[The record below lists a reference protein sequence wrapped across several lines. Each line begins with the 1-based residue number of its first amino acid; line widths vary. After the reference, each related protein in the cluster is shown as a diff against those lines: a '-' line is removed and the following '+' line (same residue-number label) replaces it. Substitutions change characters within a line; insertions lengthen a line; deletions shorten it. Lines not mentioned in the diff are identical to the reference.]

1 MESLEHKGFR
11 ATRQRSNRV
20 RRRTILAGLG
30 TAAVGS
36 LAGCAG
42 GCSPTGGD
50 GIASEDDAATGWR
63 QVGGDSRHRGRAAP
77 EERPPSDPSATTL
90 GLGPVTDGEDTRH
103 SPATAPAVADG
114 RAFVA
119 KGAHSEWVDDPPGR
133 VYALDPDRSDP
144 VWSMA
149 VPSGVTGPPVAVG
162 GTVVVGARDES
173 LTAYDAETGE
183 RRWRVDL
190 GGVPGAPVVAGDR
203 VYVGTDAGRLATVAP
218 GRAERCASRALVPAT
233 ARLTKGGRPIPT
245 APAVDGETAYFFV
258 DGRAEDAYSERTA
271 ELVALDL
278 ASGAEQWRYAV
289 ETADPL
295 AAPSVGDGVVYVS
308 LGGAVHA
315 VDASEGTREWRFATG
330 FDRPSRP
337 AVGDGT
343 VYVSAK
349 NVYALDAA
357 TGAEQWRYVNTYAD
371 RGTDRVPRQ
380 DAPVVAGDRVYVGL
394 GALDAETGD
403 RVWGEFGN
411 RADSEYFWGDD
422 REGNAAPGGA
432 AVAGESMVATLRSGR
447 VVWFG

>member
-1 MESLEHKGFR
+1 M
-11 ATRQRSNRV
+11 

-36 LAGCAG
+36 LAGCSG

-50 GIASEDDAATGWR
+50 RTASEDDAATGWR
-63 QVGGDSRHRGRAAP
+63 QAGGGPRHRGRVDA
-77 EERPPSDPSATTL
+77 EERPPADPSATTL

-103 SPATAPAVADG
+103 SPATAPVVADG
-114 RAFVA
+114 RVFVA
-119 KGAHSEWVDDPPGR
+119 KGTGSEWVDDPPGG
-133 VYALDPDRSDP
+133 VYALDPDRDDP
-144 VWSMA
+144 VWSVA

-162 GTVVVGARDES
+162 DTVVVGARDES

-183 RRWRVDL
+183 QRWRVDL
-190 GGVPGAPVVAGDR
+190 GGVPGTPVVAGDR
-203 VYVGTDAGRLATVAP
+203 VYVGTDAGRLAAVHP
-218 GRAERCASRALVPAT
+218 DRAGRCASRSLVSAA
-233 ARLTKGGRPIPT
+233 ARLTKGGRPIPV
-245 APAVDGETAYFFV
+245 APAVDGETAYLLV
-258 DGRAEDAYSERTA
+258 DGRAENVYSERTA

-278 ASGAEQWRYAV
+278 SSGGERWRYTA

-295 AAPSVGDGVVYVS
+295 AAPTVADGVVYVS

-337 AVGDGT
+337 AVGDGS

-357 TGAEQWRYVNTYAD
+357 TGAERWRYVNTYAD

-380 DAPVVAGDRVYVGL
+380 DASVVAGDRVYVGL
-394 GALDAETGD
+394 GALDAETGE
-403 RVWGEFGN
+403 RVWGQLGN
-411 RADSEYFWGDD
+411 RADSSYFWGDD
-422 REGNAAPGGA
+422 REGNAAPAGP

-447 VVWFG
+447 VVWFE

>member
-1 MESLEHKGFR
+1 
-11 ATRQRSNRV
+11 V

-30 TAAVGS
+30 TAAVGA

-42 GCSPTGGD
+42 GCSPTGED
-50 GIASEDDAATGWR
+50 HTDRRDDAATGWR
-63 QVGGDSRHRGRAAP
+63 QVGGDPRHRGRAAS
-77 EERPPSDPSATTL
+77 EERPPSDPSVTTL
-90 GLGPVTDGEDTRH
+90 GLDPVTDREDTRH

-119 KGAHSEWVDDPPGR
+119 TGAWGEWVDDPPGG
-133 VYALDPDRSDP
+133 VYALEPDRSDP
-144 VWSMA
+144 VWSVA

-162 GTVVVGARDES
+162 DAVVVGARDES
-173 LTAYDAETGE
+173 LTGYDAETGE

-203 VYVGTDAGRLATVAP
+203 VYVGTDAGRLAAVHP
-218 GRAERCASRALVPAT
+218 GRAERCASRALVPAA
-233 ARLTKGGRPIPT
+233 ARLTKGGRPIPA
-245 APAVDGETAYFFV
+245 APAVDGETAYLLV
-258 DGRAEDAYSERTA
+258 DGRAENVYAERTA

-278 ASGAEQWRYAV
+278 SSGAEQWRYAA

-295 AAPSVGDGVVYVS
+295 AAPSVGDGVVYAS

-337 AVGDGT
+337 AVGDGV
-343 VYVSAK
+343 VYLSAK

-357 TGAEQWRYVNTYAD
+357 TGAERWRYVNTYAD

-394 GALDAETGD
+394 GALDAETGE
-403 RVWGEFGN
+403 RVWGQLGN
-411 RADSEYFWGDD
+411 RADSSYFWGDD
-422 REGNAAPGGA
+422 REGNVAPAGP
-432 AVAGESMVATLRSGR
+432 AVAGGAMVATLRSGQ
-447 VVWFG
+447 VVWFQ